1 MIEVV
6 YASCQSTL
14 ICNMGLEYAAMVFA
28 ELVLTE
34 HTGNLVWD

>member
-1 MIEVV
+1 
-6 YASCQSTL
+6 
-14 ICNMGLEYAAMVFA
+14 MGLEYAALVFV